1 MPIHMDVMRLDRLV
15 VFVARGHVTAEE
27 IAEIIRALVEANVP
41 EFAKIV
47 DVAGSASEL
56 TREQVERIA
65 SLLRGGPEGAPRGPV
80 AFVVNPQRSGF
91 AEAFAEVTQGERPVE
106 LFSSLHAARRWLKE
120 AAVGAPSGPGAL
132 HQGARSRD

>member
-1 MPIHMDVMRLDRLV
+1 MRIDRMV

-27 IAEIIRALVEANVP
+27 IAESIRALVEANVP

-65 SLLRGGPEGAPRGPV
+65 ALLRGGPEGAPRGPV
-80 AFVVNPQRSGF
+80 AFVVNPQRTGF
-91 AEAFAEVTQGERPVE
+91 AEAFAEVTQGERPVQ

-120 AAVGAPSGPGAL
+120 AAVGVPSGPASL
-132 HQGARSRD
+132 HQGARIRD